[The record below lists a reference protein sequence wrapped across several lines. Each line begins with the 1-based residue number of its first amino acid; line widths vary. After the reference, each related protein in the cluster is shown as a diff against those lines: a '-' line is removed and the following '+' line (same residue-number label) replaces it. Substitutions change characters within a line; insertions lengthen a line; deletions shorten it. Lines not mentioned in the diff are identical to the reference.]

1 MKFGFFFMK
10 SLASST
16 TYLETRI
23 AEKGL
28 FTFKDGFNFSANS
41 STLSESKSKLQTYVH
56 TGVLNSQQL
65 KKKSRSDTFK
75 ARQKTKRHLALLA
88 SEIDQPELSEKL
100 LRCHSM
106 LGFLTCGKHIHQIIP
121 NYVCE
126 FKLCPDCAR
135 RKSRKRLN
143 KYLPVMTAFVRQN
156 RVTPIHLVLTQTH
169 KQETRKQSVKRLRTA
184 FSNLIRRD
192 FWKQHFKG
200 GTWSVEFTKGKD
212 NLHHT
217 HLHIIGFRNKFFDIN
232 LLRDEWFSVTG
243 DSFVL
248 RLDPITELS
257 KGLLEVFKYV
267 SKPLDTDRFTAE
279 DLKDFLKLRST
290 HLFGSFGEFR
300 AFKRDYVAS
309 DDDKAS
315 LPDYSKYG
323 QLVEGSVCPSDNCG
337 RPLFEKRRSAKSFVS
352 YLRKIEESAPS

>member
-1 MKFGFFFMK
+1 MKPFAIHHNYSRREIAESSEITLINGFNSVANNPTLLTSK
-10 SLASST
+10 PQSQ
-16 TYLETRI
+16 TYL
-23 AEKGL
+23 
-28 FTFKDGFNFSANS
+28 D
-41 STLSESKSKLQTYVH
+41 
-56 TGVLNSQQL
+56 TGVLNSQQP

-88 SEIDQPELSEKL
+88 KEINESRLSESL
-100 LRCHSM
+100 LRCHST

-143 KYLPVMTAFVRQN
+143 NYLPVMTAFVRQN

-169 KQETRKQSVKRLRTA
+169 KHETRKQSVKRLRTA

-232 LLRDEWFSVTG
+232 LLRAEWFSVTG

-248 RLDPITELS
+248 RLNPITELS

-279 DLKDFLKLRST
+279 DLRDFLKLRNT

-300 AFKRDYVAS
+300 TFKSNYVAS
-309 DDDKAS
+309 DDDKIS

-323 QLVEGSVCPSDNCG
+323 QLVEGSVCPSDNCD
-337 RPLFEKRRSAKSFVS
+337 RPLFEKRRSAQGFVS
-352 YLRKIEESAPS
+352 YLRKIEEYAPS

>member
-1 MKFGFFFMK
+1 MK
-10 SLASST
+10 SFAEST
-16 TYLETRI
+16 TYLETEGAGEGEFHLI
-23 AEKGL
+23 N
-28 FTFKDGFNFSANS
+28 GFNFPVD
-41 STLSESKSKLQTYVH
+41 STALSGSKPQSQTYVH

-88 SEIDQPELSEKL
+88 KEINKPELSEKL

-143 KYLPVMTAFVRQN
+143 KYLPAMSAFVKTH
-156 RVTPIHLVLTQTH
+156 RVQPVHLVLTQTH
-169 KQETRKQSVKRLRTA
+169 KKETRRQSLERLKDA
-184 FSNLIRRD
+184 FNNLIRRE
-192 FWKQHFKG
+192 FWKEHFKG

-217 HLHIIGFRNKFFDIN
+217 HLHIIGFRTKFFDIK

-279 DLKDFLKLRST
+279 DLKDFLKLRRT

-300 AFKRDYVAS
+300 TFKSNYVAS

-315 LPDYSKYG
+315 LPDYSRYG
-323 QLVEGSVCPSDNCG
+323 NLVEGSACPSDNCD
-337 RPLFEKRRSAKSFVS
+337 RPLFDKRRSAKGFVS